1 VPKKSFLDI
10 GFEYKEH
17 YISYYN
23 NKFNLYSEYSKKMV
37 KIISY
42 IKLKKA
48 IYQFYPSESSKKE
61 EPKNEN
67 LPILPISFNLKY
79 NELLKS
85 ICIFNDYRSSYNVE
99 IKNNKG
105 QTLSTEKFLNVSE
118 LRVWG
123 RDNFIEIFS
132 FVIGDRK
139 LDSKTLNELT
149 NLATVALMNKN
160 IK

>member
-1 VPKKSFLDI
+1 MKNFLGLVLLLISTNLFADKWDDFLKDS
-10 GFEYKEH
+10 GF
-17 YISYYN
+17 
-23 NKFNLYSEYSKKMV
+23 
-37 KIISY
+37 
-42 IKLKKA
+42 LKKVVDNGSLVSGKILDA
-48 IYQFYPSESSKKE
+48 IVSYQI
-61 EPKNEN
+61 KNNDGIKGNFEN
-67 LPILPISFNLKY
+67 SDSAKVI
-79 NELLKS
+79 
-85 ICIFNDYRSSYNVE
+85 

-149 NLATVALMNKN
+149 NLATIALMNKN

>member
-1 VPKKSFLDI
+1 MKNFLGLVLLLISTNLFADKWDDFLKDSGFPKKVVDNGSLVSGKILDAI
-10 GFEYKEH
+10 V
-17 YISYYN
+17 SY
-23 NKFNLYSEYSKKMV
+23 
-37 KIISY
+37 
-42 IKLKKA
+42 
-48 IYQFYPSESSKKE
+48 Q
-61 EPKNEN
+61 
-67 LPILPISFNLKY
+67 
-79 NELLKS
+79 
-85 ICIFNDYRSSYNVE
+85 
-99 IKNNKG
+99 IKNNDGIKGNFENSDSAKVIIKNKKG

-149 NLATVALMNKN
+149 NLATIALMNKN

>member
-1 VPKKSFLDI
+1 MKNFLGLVLLLISTNLFADKWDDFLKDSGFPKKVVDNGSLVSGKILDAI
-10 GFEYKEH
+10 V
-17 YISYYN
+17 SY
-23 NKFNLYSEYSKKMV
+23 
-37 KIISY
+37 
-42 IKLKKA
+42 
-48 IYQFYPSESSKKE
+48 Q
-61 EPKNEN
+61 
-67 LPILPISFNLKY
+67 
-79 NELLKS
+79 
-85 ICIFNDYRSSYNVE
+85 
-99 IKNNKG
+99 IKNNDGIKGNFENSDSAKVIIKNNQG

>member
-1 VPKKSFLDI
+1 MKIFLGLVLLLISTNLFADKWDDFLKDSGFPKKVVDNGSLVSGKILDAI
-10 GFEYKEH
+10 VSYQIKNNDGIKGNFENSDSAKV
-17 YISYYN
+17 I
-23 NKFNLYSEYSKKMV
+23 
-37 KIISY
+37 
-42 IKLKKA
+42 
-48 IYQFYPSESSKKE
+48 
-61 EPKNEN
+61 
-67 LPILPISFNLKY
+67 
-79 NELLKS
+79 
-85 ICIFNDYRSSYNVE
+85 

-132 FVIGDRK
+132 FVIGNRK

-149 NLATVALMNKN
+149 NLATIALMNKN

>member
-1 VPKKSFLDI
+1 MKNFLGLVLLLISTNLFADKWDDFLKDSGFPKKVVDNGSLVSGKILDAI
-10 GFEYKEH
+10 VSYQIKNNDGIKGNFENSDSAKV
-17 YISYYN
+17 I
-23 NKFNLYSEYSKKMV
+23 
-37 KIISY
+37 
-42 IKLKKA
+42 
-48 IYQFYPSESSKKE
+48 
-61 EPKNEN
+61 
-67 LPILPISFNLKY
+67 
-79 NELLKS
+79 
-85 ICIFNDYRSSYNVE
+85 

-149 NLATVALMNKN
+149 NLATIALTNKN

>member
-1 VPKKSFLDI
+1 MKNFLGLVLLLISTNLFADKWDDFLKDSGFPKKVVDNGSLVSGKILDAI
-10 GFEYKEH
+10 VSYQIKNNDGIKGNFENSDSAKV
-17 YISYYN
+17 I
-23 NKFNLYSEYSKKMV
+23 
-37 KIISY
+37 
-42 IKLKKA
+42 
-48 IYQFYPSESSKKE
+48 
-61 EPKNEN
+61 
-67 LPILPISFNLKY
+67 
-79 NELLKS
+79 
-85 ICIFNDYRSSYNVE
+85 

-123 RDNFIEIFS
+123 RDNFIEIFI

-149 NLATVALMNKN
+149 NLANVALMNKN

>member
-1 VPKKSFLDI
+1 MKNFLGLVLLLISTNLFADKWDDFLKDSGFPKKVVDNGSLVSGKILDAI
-10 GFEYKEH
+10 VSYQNKNNDGLKGNFENSDSAKV
-17 YISYYN
+17 I
-23 NKFNLYSEYSKKMV
+23 
-37 KIISY
+37 
-42 IKLKKA
+42 
-48 IYQFYPSESSKKE
+48 
-61 EPKNEN
+61 
-67 LPILPISFNLKY
+67 
-79 NELLKS
+79 
-85 ICIFNDYRSSYNVE
+85 

-149 NLATVALMNKN
+149 NLATIALMNKN

>member
-1 VPKKSFLDI
+1 MKKILVLVLFLISTNLFADKWDDFLKDSGFPKKVVDNGSLVSGKILDAI
-10 GFEYKEH
+10 V
-17 YISYYN
+17 SY
-23 NKFNLYSEYSKKMV
+23 
-37 KIISY
+37 
-42 IKLKKA
+42 
-48 IYQFYPSESSKKE
+48 Q
-61 EPKNEN
+61 
-67 LPILPISFNLKY
+67 
-79 NELLKS
+79 
-85 ICIFNDYRSSYNVE
+85 
-99 IKNNKG
+99 IKNNDGIKGNFENSDSAKVIIKNKKG

-149 NLATVALMNKN
+149 NLATIALMNKN

>member
-1 VPKKSFLDI
+1 MKNFLGLVLLLISTNLFADKWDDFLKDSGFPKKVVDNGSLVSGKILDAI
-10 GFEYKEH
+10 VSYQIKNNDGIKGNFENSDSAKV
-17 YISYYN
+17 I
-23 NKFNLYSEYSKKMV
+23 
-37 KIISY
+37 
-42 IKLKKA
+42 
-48 IYQFYPSESSKKE
+48 
-61 EPKNEN
+61 
-67 LPILPISFNLKY
+67 
-79 NELLKS
+79 
-85 ICIFNDYRSSYNVE
+85 

-132 FVIGDRK
+132 FVIGNRK

>member
-1 VPKKSFLDI
+1 MKNFLGLVLLLISTNLFADKWDDFLKDSGFPKKVVDNGSLVSGKILDATV
-10 GFEYKEH
+10 
-17 YISYYN
+17 SY
-23 NKFNLYSEYSKKMV
+23 
-37 KIISY
+37 
-42 IKLKKA
+42 
-48 IYQFYPSESSKKE
+48 Q
-61 EPKNEN
+61 
-67 LPILPISFNLKY
+67 
-79 NELLKS
+79 
-85 ICIFNDYRSSYNVE
+85 
-99 IKNNKG
+99 IKNNDGIKGNFENSDSLKVIIKNKKG

-149 NLATVALMNKN
+149 NLATIALMNKN

>member
-1 VPKKSFLDI
+1 MKNFLGLVLLLISTNLFADKWDDFLKDSGFPKKVVDNGSLVSGKILDAI
-10 GFEYKEH
+10 VSYQIKNNDGIKGNFENSDSAKV
-17 YISYYN
+17 I
-23 NKFNLYSEYSKKMV
+23 
-37 KIISY
+37 
-42 IKLKKA
+42 
-48 IYQFYPSESSKKE
+48 
-61 EPKNEN
+61 
-67 LPILPISFNLKY
+67 
-79 NELLKS
+79 
-85 ICIFNDYRSSYNVE
+85 

-105 QTLSTEKFLNVSE
+105 QTLSTEKFFNVSE

-149 NLATVALMNKN
+149 NLATIALMNKN

>member
-1 VPKKSFLDI
+1 MKNFLGLVLLLISTNLFADKWDDFLKDSGFPKKVVDNGSLVSGKILDAI
-10 GFEYKEH
+10 VSYQIKNNDGIKGNFENSDSAKV
-17 YISYYN
+17 I
-23 NKFNLYSEYSKKMV
+23 
-37 KIISY
+37 
-42 IKLKKA
+42 
-48 IYQFYPSESSKKE
+48 
-61 EPKNEN
+61 
-67 LPILPISFNLKY
+67 
-79 NELLKS
+79 
-85 ICIFNDYRSSYNVE
+85 

>member
-1 VPKKSFLDI
+1 MRKLVSGKILDAI
-10 GFEYKEH
+10 V
-17 YISYYN
+17 SY
-23 NKFNLYSEYSKKMV
+23 
-37 KIISY
+37 
-42 IKLKKA
+42 
-48 IYQFYPSESSKKE
+48 Q
-61 EPKNEN
+61 
-67 LPILPISFNLKY
+67 
-79 NELLKS
+79 
-85 ICIFNDYRSSYNVE
+85 
-99 IKNNKG
+99 IKNNDGIKGNFENSDSAKVIIKNKKG

-149 NLATVALMNKN
+149 NLATIALMNKN

>member
-1 VPKKSFLDI
+1 MKNFLGLVLLLISTNLFADKWDDFLKDSGLPKKVVDNGSLVSGKILDAI
-10 GFEYKEH
+10 VSYQIKNNDGIKGNFENSDSAKV
-17 YISYYN
+17 I
-23 NKFNLYSEYSKKMV
+23 
-37 KIISY
+37 
-42 IKLKKA
+42 
-48 IYQFYPSESSKKE
+48 
-61 EPKNEN
+61 
-67 LPILPISFNLKY
+67 
-79 NELLKS
+79 
-85 ICIFNDYRSSYNVE
+85 

-149 NLATVALMNKN
+149 NLATIALMNKN

>member
-1 VPKKSFLDI
+1 MKNFLGLVLLLISTNLFADKWDYFLKDSGFPKKVVDNGSLVSGKILDAI
-10 GFEYKEH
+10 VSYQIKNNDGIKGNFENSDSAKV
-17 YISYYN
+17 I
-23 NKFNLYSEYSKKMV
+23 
-37 KIISY
+37 
-42 IKLKKA
+42 
-48 IYQFYPSESSKKE
+48 
-61 EPKNEN
+61 
-67 LPILPISFNLKY
+67 
-79 NELLKS
+79 
-85 ICIFNDYRSSYNVE
+85 

-149 NLATVALMNKN
+149 NLATIALMNKN

>member
-1 VPKKSFLDI
+1 MKNFLGLVLLLISTNLFADKWDDFLKDS
-10 GFEYKEH
+10 GF
-17 YISYYN
+17 
-23 NKFNLYSEYSKKMV
+23 
-37 KIISY
+37 
-42 IKLKKA
+42 
-48 IYQFYPSESSKKE
+48 
-61 EPKNEN
+61 PKNVVDNGSLVSGKILDAIVSYQIKNNDGIKGNFEN
-67 LPILPISFNLKY
+67 SDSAKVI
-79 NELLKS
+79 
-85 ICIFNDYRSSYNVE
+85 

-132 FVIGDRK
+132 FVIGNRK

-149 NLATVALMNKN
+149 NLATIALMNKN

>member
-1 VPKKSFLDI
+1 MIEITHHIQKSILKYLTKQQTARYSQMRPPKVDS
-10 GFEYKEH
+10 
-17 YISYYN
+17 
-23 NKFNLYSEYSKKMV
+23 NLYAYH
-37 KIISY
+37 
-42 IKLKKA
+42 LK
-48 IYQFYPSESSKKE
+48 S
-61 EPKNEN
+61 
-67 LPILPISFNLKY
+67 
-79 NELLKS
+79 LLKTGF
-85 ICIFNDYRSSYNVE
+85 I

-149 NLATVALMNKN
+149 NLATIALMNKN

>member
-1 VPKKSFLDI
+1 MKNFLGLVLLLISTNLFADKWDDFLKDSGFPKKVVDNGSLVSGKILDATVSYQI
-10 GFEYKEH
+10 KNNDGIKGNFENSDSAKV
-17 YISYYN
+17 I
-23 NKFNLYSEYSKKMV
+23 
-37 KIISY
+37 
-42 IKLKKA
+42 
-48 IYQFYPSESSKKE
+48 
-61 EPKNEN
+61 
-67 LPILPISFNLKY
+67 
-79 NELLKS
+79 
-85 ICIFNDYRSSYNVE
+85 

-132 FVIGDRK
+132 FVIGNRK

-149 NLATVALMNKN
+149 NLATIALMNKN

>member
-1 VPKKSFLDI
+1 MSILISSQNPICLNSEVIISLKIIKIFHFTHFSGFPKKVVDDGSLVSGKILDATV
-10 GFEYKEH
+10 
-17 YISYYN
+17 SY
-23 NKFNLYSEYSKKMV
+23 
-37 KIISY
+37 
-42 IKLKKA
+42 
-48 IYQFYPSESSKKE
+48 Q
-61 EPKNEN
+61 
-67 LPILPISFNLKY
+67 
-79 NELLKS
+79 
-85 ICIFNDYRSSYNVE
+85 
-99 IKNNKG
+99 IKNNDGIKGNFENSDSAKVIIKNKKG